1 MTHVIESP
9 RNERLKELR
18 KLRDHKQRERSGL
31 FAAEGE
37 DLLAEA
43 LRFGALPRVVFHDA
57 DRIRADEGPLA
68 DLPAGIEKVAVRGVA
83 LEAVSSLGSGA
94 RVIGVWPQR
103 WSPLPGGAEG
113 EPEELP
119 AEQPTEALYLHDV
132 ADPGNVGAVL
142 RSALALA
149 RAIVVLSPH
158 TADPFGPKA
167 ARASM
172 GAVFGQPVARADF
185 DQARAA
191 LGFGWRSVAMV
202 PRAGLPLPELD
213 PGPRTFF
220 CVGSERTGLPA
231 AVVEAC
237 DEVAHVPLRP
247 DGAES
252 LNVAMT
258 ATLCLYQQRL
268 HKLPPS

>member
-1 MTHVIESP
+1 MTQVIESP

-18 KLRDHKQRERSGL
+18 KLHDHKHRERSGV

-37 DLLAEA
+37 DLLTEA
-43 LRFGALPRVVFHDA
+43 LRFGALPKVVFHDA
-57 DRIRADEGPLA
+57 DRLPGDSELLA
-68 DLPAGIEKVAVRGVA
+68 RLPAEVEQVPVKAAA
-83 LEAVSSLGSGA
+83 LEAVSALGSGT
-94 RVIGVWPQR
+94 RVIGVWTQL
-103 WSPLPGGAEG
+103 WAPLSAAEI
-113 EPEELP
+113 P
-119 AEQPTEALYLHDV
+119 AAGLYLHDV

-142 RSALALA
+142 RSSLALA
-149 RAIVVLSPH
+149 RALVVLSPR

-167 ARASM
+167 VRASM
-172 GAVFGQPVARADF
+172 GAVFGQPVARATF
-185 DQARAA
+185 EEARSA
-191 LGFGWRSVAMV
+191 LGPGGRSVAMV
-202 PRAGLPLPELD
+202 PRAGVPLPELD
-213 PGPRTFF
+213 AGTPTLF
-220 CVGSERTGLPA
+220 CVGSERSGLSP

-258 ATLCLYQQRL
+258 ATLCLYQLRL